1 MVPVVVSKP
10 SFLRLPA
17 PALILSLKNSGL
29 GFSLN
34 KLSLDYESII
44 IINPIINYFL
54 WIRIRMSK
62 NPSKSRMIPRIRT
75 ARHEGGKGRPTHRA
89 YIYSYTIPGT
99 HRWRWCA
106 SITQSRGDIKT
117 EEFIFPLLQ
126 CNLNPRRDGG
136 SIGLPSSLS
145 LTLYGQ
151 LFTGSALHSDGV

>member
-54 WIRIRMSK
+54 WIRMSK
-62 NPSKSRMIPRIRT
+62 NPI
-75 ARHEGGKGRPTHRA
+75 
-89 YIYSYTIPGT
+89 
-99 HRWRWCA
+99 
-106 SITQSRGDIKT
+106 
-117 EEFIFPLLQ
+117 
-126 CNLNPRRDGG
+126 
-136 SIGLPSSLS
+136 
-145 LTLYGQ
+145 
-151 LFTGSALHSDGV
+151 